1 MELTLPHLSQP
12 LKLWEK
18 LELVT
23 GEGNEAGIYTA
34 RIEDFLGEG
43 IVISSP
49 EYIKGS
55 TLLRENAEVRILF
68 TKEDAAYQCYSRIK
82 KHPVSG
88 KNFYLLTP
96 PRNVKRVQRRQFV
109 RIDMHEQLRYA
120 RISPVMEWENYA
132 ERLEWTQT
140 TTINMSGG
148 GLLLKLNGELELL
161 DRVFVQVSL
170 FPGQGLP
177 ETVAGIVRRV
187 LTIEKQMMAGIEF
200 IVGEHLGEFFKSTDI
215 KRMPASVTRF
225 NYRAQ
230 NRLASYIFQQEIEL
244 RKKGL
249 L

>member
-18 LELVT
+18 LELIT
-23 GEGNEAGIYTA
+23 GEGSEAGVYTA
-34 RIEDFLGEG
+34 RIEDFLGKG

-49 EYIKGS
+49 EYIKGR
-55 TLLRENAEVRILF
+55 TLLRENSKVTIQF

-82 KHPVSG
+82 KHPISG

-96 PRNVKRVQRRQFV
+96 PRKIKRVQRRQFV
-109 RIDMHEQLRYA
+109 RIKMHEQLRYA

-132 ERLEWTQT
+132 ERLEWTT
-140 TTINMSGG
+140 ATTINMSSGG
-148 GLLLKLNGELELL
+148 VLLNLHSELELL
-161 DRVFVQVSL
+161 DRVFIQVSL
-170 FPGQGLP
+170 FPSRGLP
-177 ETVAGIVRRV
+177 ETIAGIVRRV
-187 LTIEKQMMAGIEF
+187 LTVEKEMKAGIEF
-200 IVGEHLGEFFKSTDI
+200 IVAEHLGEYFKSADI
-215 KRMPASVTRF
+215 ERLPASVTCFDR
-225 NYRAQ
+225 RAQ